1 MSTTPITIGDTFALG
16 EHRLL
21 CADSRD
27 AAAIKPFLAGQ
38 KVSLILSDPPYG
50 VAYVEGK
57 EAFTKKSKTA
67 HAPIAND
74 QLQTREQ
81 YKKFTKVWLDAVR
94 PFLAKK
100 NAAYIFGSDTQL
112 FAMREGIEDAGFH
125 FGQMLFWLKT
135 AGVLSRLDYLPA
147 HELIFYAWHGTHE
160 FRKSKESSI
169 LLCPKPARSKAH
181 PTMKPMSLVR
191 RLILNSSKTEEVVYD
206 AFLGSGTTLLACEQT
221 RRKCFG
227 VEIDPHYCQV
237 IIDRFEKATGIKAV
251 KLSSPISHG

>member
-1 MSTTPITIGDTFALG
+1 MSTAPITIGDTFQLG

-21 CADSRD
+21 CGDSCD
-27 AAAIKPFLAGQ
+27 AVAIQRFLVGQ

-57 EAFTKKSKTA
+57 ADFASKTKTT
-67 HAPIAND
+67 HVPIAND
-74 QLQTREQ
+74 HLQTRKQ
-81 YKKFTKVWLDAVR
+81 YRKFSKSWLEAVC
-94 PFLAKK
+94 PSLAKK

-112 FAMREGIEDAGFH
+112 FAMREGIEEADFH

-160 FRKSKESSI
+160 FKRSKESSI

-181 PTMKPMSLVR
+181 PTMKPISLVR
-191 RLILNSSKTEEVVYD
+191 RLILNSSKTGEIVYD

-221 RRKCFG
+221 HRKCFG
-227 VEIDPHYCQV
+227 IELDGHYCQV
-237 IIDRFEKATGIKAV
+237 IIDRFEKATGIKAI
-251 KLSSPISHG
+251 KLPSPTPHG